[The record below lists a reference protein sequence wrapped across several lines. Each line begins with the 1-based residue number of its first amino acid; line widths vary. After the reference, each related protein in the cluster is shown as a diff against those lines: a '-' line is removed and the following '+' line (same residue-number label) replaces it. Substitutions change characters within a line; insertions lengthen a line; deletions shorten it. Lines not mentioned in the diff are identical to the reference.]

1 MKEIYIYIYIPE
13 AQKNLLKKG
22 KKNVSIFPWR
32 TKELFLPEHQ
42 YRILS
47 KPLFL
52 SLSKTFTSRRGGDKK
67 ERVPHDGE
75 AWKPEMKRRDTIKRS
90 DWFRQ
95 VSSLITVPPIC
106 VASHYRPTWPA
117 FARWYMTNDLVKSVE
132 QQTPR
137 KGRRGRLMESNTFH
151 ACKPSSNQMARY
163 IIPSR
168 ADIKFHELFI
178 RILINPCKS
187 RDRKYRL
194 RYYRE
199 QIDTMRR
206 IYSIFLFR

>member
-1 MKEIYIYIYIPE
+1 MQMEIRFASWTRVQANFASLSFDDRTNRISTIEGDGPVIRIIQLQKCLARERDIYIYIPE

-75 AWKPEMKRRDTIKRS
+75 ARN
-90 DWFRQ
+90 
-95 VSSLITVPPIC
+95 L
-106 VASHYRPTWPA
+106 
-117 FARWYMTNDLVKSVE
+117 
-132 QQTPR
+132 
-137 KGRRGRLMESNTFH
+137 G
-151 ACKPSSNQMARY
+151 
-163 IIPSR
+163 
-168 ADIKFHELFI
+168 
-178 RILINPCKS
+178 
-187 RDRKYRL
+187 
-194 RYYRE
+194 
-199 QIDTMRR
+199 
-206 IYSIFLFR
+206 